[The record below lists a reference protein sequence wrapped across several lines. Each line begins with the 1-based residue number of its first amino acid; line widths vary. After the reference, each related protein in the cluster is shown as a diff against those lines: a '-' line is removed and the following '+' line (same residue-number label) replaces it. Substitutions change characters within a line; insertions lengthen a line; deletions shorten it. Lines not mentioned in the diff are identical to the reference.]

1 MGFNVVMMGPPG
13 AGKGTQAVLLAQ
25 ELGATHFSTGD
36 LLRKEIAAGSPI
48 GIKTRSYMDSG
59 VLVPDRV
66 MAELVASH
74 VLRAARGE
82 GFILDGYPRTVE
94 QAQDMQTHFAK
105 NGVALSA
112 VVNIQLSDD
121 AIVER
126 LVHRLSCS
134 KCPRS
139 YHTKAN
145 PPKVAGVCDGCQA
158 TLTRRKDDTE
168 EVIRHR
174 VRVYWE
180 QTAPVVEY
188 YRSRGLLRNVDG
200 SQPIGSLASMLREAL
215 APRVIARSATA

>member
-13 AGKGTQAVLLAQ
+13 AGKGTQAVMLAK

-36 LLRKEIAAGSPI
+36 LLRKEIAAGTPI

-94 QAQDMQTHFAK
+94 QAQDMQAQFAK

-139 YHTKAN
+139 YHAKAN

-158 TLTRRKDDTE
+158 ALTRRKDDTE

-180 QTAPVVEY
+180 QTAPVVDY
-188 YRSRGLLRNVDG
+188 YRTRGLLRTVDG
-200 SQPIGSLASMLREAL
+200 SQPIGNIASMLRETL
-215 APRVIARSATA
+215 APRVMARSATA